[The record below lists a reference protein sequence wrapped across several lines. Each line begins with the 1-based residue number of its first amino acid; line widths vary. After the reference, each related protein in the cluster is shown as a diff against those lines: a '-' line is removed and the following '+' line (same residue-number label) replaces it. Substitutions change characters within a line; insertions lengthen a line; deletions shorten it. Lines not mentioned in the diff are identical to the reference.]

1 MHTKWNVA
9 DVDRREA
16 SVMVVTG
23 ATSGLGLETVKA
35 LATTGATV
43 VMTARSPVKAEAAL
57 AEVRAAVPA
66 AKVEVMSLDLTS
78 LASVRGFALDLAQR
92 HPTVDV
98 LVNNAGVM
106 ATPLERTADGFELQ
120 IGTNHLG
127 HVALTSA
134 LLPLLER
141 AVAGRVVTVSSM
153 GHRAGHIDLAD
164 LNWERRTYRRW
175 PAYFQ
180 SKLANLMFA
189 FELDRRLRAAGSTVS
204 SLAAHPGG
212 SRSHL
217 GIGATGL
224 ASKIQSGT
232 FVAIKPLLM
241 ATADGARSQVRSA
254 LDASLEGGS
263 YVGPKAE
270 FRGRPE
276 LASST
281 SLAKN
286 PVIAAQLWDLSNELT
301 NTTWSFDAH
310 D

>member
-1 MHTKWNVA
+1 MHTKWNLA
-9 DVDRREA
+9 DSGRRSG

-23 ATSGLGLETVKA
+23 ATSGLGLETVKS

-43 VMTARSPVKAEAAL
+43 VMTARNPAKAEAAL

-66 AKVEVMSLDLTS
+66 GIVEVMTLDLTS
-78 LASVRGFALDLAQR
+78 LASVCAFASELADR
-92 HPTVDV
+92 HPRVDL

-106 ATPLERTADGFELQ
+106 ATPLQRTVDGFELQ

-127 HVALTSA
+127 HFALTSA
-134 LLPLLER
+134 LIPLLER
-141 AVAGRVVTVSSM
+141 AKAGRIVTVSSM
-153 GHRAGHIDLAD
+153 GHRAGHISLDD

-180 SKLANLMFA
+180 SKLANLMFT
-189 FELDRRLRAAGSTVS
+189 FDLDRRLRTAGSTVS

-217 GIGATGL
+217 GIGAPGL

-241 ATADGARSQVRSA
+241 ATDDGARSQVRAA
-254 LDASLEGGS
+254 LDASLVGGA
-263 YVGPKAE
+263 YVGPRAE

-276 LASST
+276 LAKST
-281 SLAKN
+281 ALAKN
-286 PVIAAQLWDLSNELT
+286 QTIAAQLWDLSNELT
-301 NTTWSFDAH
+301 STMWAFGPSC
-310 D
+310 